1 MTKSDSDELRKLGV
15 LYEALQD
22 DLQKLVEI
30 LSAQIPTIQKI
41 PKMAERIEKVES
53 DVLIVKLAT
62 TGTNND
68 LRLIKIR
75 TEKLEALVDQQQ
87 DHEIRL
93 TQLEHA

>member
-1 MTKSDSDELRKLGV
+1 
-15 LYEALQD
+15 
-22 DLQKLVEI
+22 
-30 LSAQIPTIQKI
+30 
-41 PKMAERIEKVES
+41 MAERIEKVES